1 MSLRHVH
8 YGQSAGNVTFPKQPD
23 RIPAGNA
30 YSAYV
35 EWSEGCVCSS
45 DGRSWRRAFA
55 SNGTVFGDRTPGD
68 EVAYPDDDI
77 KAVLTEAGWKFVHKD
92 GTPYE

>member
-1 MSLRHVH
+1 MSLRHAH

-23 RIPAGNA
+23 CIPAGNA

-45 DGRSWRRAFA
+45 DGRSSPALRVEWNSFRRPP
-55 SNGTVFGDRTPGD
+55 PGD